1 VLDDERTE
9 SERRSCQQRD
19 YGESRGK
26 RLEEASPPKEVLSV
40 SKDEL
45 KVVTLYATDKRL
57 GSHMLICVGVNR
69 SKVALNYHPDSEDF
83 ILINDGR
90 KQKPL
95 YLIIGLHPSSKL
107 EKLTESGG
115 LSEKDFIAM
124 EMVFDPALSFF
135 TMYEDTPH
143 CEWTP
148 SGEGA
153 APVFFVTEPSELPL
167 KHCVLKD
174 YTLSVVP

>member
-1 VLDDERTE
+1 MMRELRLKGIPASRELMEDLEER
-9 SERRSCQQRD
+9 
-19 YGESRGK
+19 GLLK
-26 RLEEASPPKEVLSV
+26 RLLPPKEVLNV
-40 SKDEL
+40 PKDEL
-45 KVVTLYATDKRL
+45 KVVTLYTTDKRL

-83 ILINDGR
+83 ILLNEGR

-107 EKLTESGG
+107 ERLAESGE
-115 LSEKDFIAM
+115 LSEKDFVAM
-124 EMVFDPALSFF
+124 EMVFNDPVLSFF
-135 TMYEDTPH
+135 TMYGDTAH

-148 SGEGA
+148 SGEGS
-153 APVFFVTEPSELPL
+153 APVFFVTEPSELSL